1 MRVLFLDFLG
11 RKGFCHSCRDM
22 HGAIPPP
29 VAAIAVNLES
39 FKPISANLAILQP
52 LQPFE
57 ARMRGLLIDFLRWK
71 VASQSCRHVRGAIP
85 LAVVVRRLASNH
97 FLLFYVG
104 SLFSL
109 PRPPCAPLLGA
120 CISVDIDK

>member
-1 MRVLFLDFLG
+1 MFIFGPLQPLEERMRVLFLDFLG

-57 ARMRGLLIDFLRWK
+57 ARMRGLLIDFLR
-71 VASQSCRHVRGAIP
+71 
-85 LAVVVRRLASNH
+85 
-97 FLLFYVG
+97 
-104 SLFSL
+104 
-109 PRPPCAPLLGA
+109 
-120 CISVDIDK
+120 